1 MEFAILKIE
10 FPIIGFQRGLTAG
23 FGFKE
28 GSQHDIRRG
37 ELEEWHHTK
46 GAFIRLGGRERSPTL
61 PSTED
66 GAFVPAQS

>member
-37 ELEEWHHTK
+37 KLEEWHHTK
-46 GAFIRLGGRERSPTL
+46 GAFIRLGGGE
-61 PSTED
+61 
-66 GAFVPAQS
+66 